1 MILFF
6 RIIPLVLSGV
16 LLIGCV
22 KDDVGKYRV
31 QSIGNAQRSIA
42 GVVLSASSVFIA
54 EDTSGAGA
62 NAGGALGGAMAIDNS
77 DSATVLVAG
86 IIAGA
91 VIGNAIESQG
101 NTYEGTEYVIET
113 EAGLLL
119 TVAQVNRNEEVFT
132 KGDRVVLVYGYPH
145 RLIRDPR

>member
-1 MILFF
+1 MLCGIFLTSC
-6 RIIPLVLSGV
+6 I
-16 LLIGCV
+16 
-22 KDDVGKYRV
+22 KDGVGKYRV
-31 QSIGNAQRSIA
+31 QSVGNAQRSITA
-42 GVVLSASSVFIA
+42 IVLSASPVIIA
-54 EDTSGAGA
+54 KDTSGAGA

-77 DSATVLVAG
+77 ESATVLVAG

-91 VIGNAIESQG
+91 VIGNAIEAQG

-119 TVAQVNRNEEVFT
+119 TVAQVNRNEEIFR